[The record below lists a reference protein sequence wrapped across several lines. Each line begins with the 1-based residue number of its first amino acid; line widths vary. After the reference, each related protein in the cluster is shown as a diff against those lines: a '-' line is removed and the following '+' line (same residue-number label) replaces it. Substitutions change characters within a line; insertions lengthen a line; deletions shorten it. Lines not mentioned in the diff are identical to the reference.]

1 MKVIAT
7 DREGGMHELPFQE
20 GDTLMEV
27 LTSEDLGVRAECGG
41 CCACATCHVYVA
53 PQWLDRLLPQSD
65 DEIDMPD
72 LGFAVETNRS
82 EEHTSELQ
90 SLMRISYAV
99 FCLQQKHT
107 LQQRTPDQ
115 PNRSPT

>member
-65 DEIDMPD
+65 DEIDMLD
-72 LGFAVETNRS
+72 LAFAVETNSRLS
-82 EEHTSELQ
+82 CHIAL
-90 SLMRISYAV
+90 
-99 FCLQQKHT
+99 
-107 LQQRTPDQ
+107 TPAFHVLEAHGRYSCRD
-115 PNRSPT
+115 SSGM

>member
-41 CCACATCHVYVA
+41 CCPCATCHVYVA
-53 PQWLDRLLPQSD
+53 PQWLDRLLPQRE
-65 DEIDMPD
+65 DEIDMLD
-72 LGFAVETNRS
+72 LDFRS
-82 EEHTSELQ
+82 QARRGGQEW
-90 SLMRISYAV
+90 V
-99 FCLQQKHT
+99 
-107 LQQRTPDQ
+107 RTC
-115 PNRSPT
+115 RSRWYPTHSKKKKN

>member
-7 DREGGMHELPFQE
+7 DRDGGVHELPFEE

-65 DEIDMPD
+65 DEVDMLDLAFGVEGNSRLSCQIAMSPALDGLEVKIAPD
-72 LGFAVETNRS
+72 WN
-82 EEHTSELQ
+82 
-90 SLMRISYAV
+90 
-99 FCLQQKHT
+99 
-107 LQQRTPDQ
+107 
-115 PNRSPT
+115 

>member
-53 PQWLDRLLPQSD
+53 PQWLDRLLPQRD
-65 DEIDMPD
+65 DEIDMHD
-72 LGFAVETNRS
+72 LALAVEPNSRLS
-82 EEHTSELQ
+82 DQIAL
-90 SLMRISYAV
+90 
-99 FCLQQKHT
+99 
-107 LQQRTPDQ
+107 TPAFAALADTR
-115 PNRSPT
+115 PPAWD